1 MGRQVSCR
9 FFIDNNCEILDLSEN
24 ERGKYCAKCTFYQT
38 EEEHR
43 LKEQYVKRYY
53 ESGGN
58 NG

>member
-1 MGRQVSCR
+1 MSCR
-9 FFIDNNCEILDLSEN
+9 FFINNDCEILDLSEN
-24 ERGKYCAKCTFYQT
+24 ERGKYCARCTFYQT